1 MVSVI
6 CFKLPGKNKG
16 KKGLRTYSL
25 TRGAEESK
33 KYHAFYV
40 VELAPTPSPIPP
52 TPLSEVNTY
61 RSNYLPLLQYFSQF
75 IFCVFETTEYTEWQW
90 PIFGVH
96 SIMMEKSALGWWL
109 WGVYAHA
116 LPSTLLPSCTKLQR
130 MLKGRYTPCISFSS
144 LLLYVLCVLD
154 VGLNIVGSP
163 ARHLHWG

>member
-96 SIMMEKSALGWWL
+96 SIMMEKSALGW
-109 WGVYAHA
+109 
-116 LPSTLLPSCTKLQR
+116 
-130 MLKGRYTPCISFSS
+130 
-144 LLLYVLCVLD
+144 
-154 VGLNIVGSP
+154 
-163 ARHLHWG
+163 